1 MEDDWMVVFFIFP
14 ITIEI
19 DNDEE
24 DFLEWLFEDSGEFN
38 PDADFDTEGDLS
50 VLTYEDNDEEITFKW
65 DTETS
70 ILEEAIVQLEEMG
83 DDYDEDWDMVI
94 EKGGGI
100 LGINLALDMNFFIIP
115 LIAIPL
121 IRRLKKK

>member
-1 MEDDWMVVFFIFP
+1 MVVFFIFP

-121 IRRLKKK
+121 IRQLKKK